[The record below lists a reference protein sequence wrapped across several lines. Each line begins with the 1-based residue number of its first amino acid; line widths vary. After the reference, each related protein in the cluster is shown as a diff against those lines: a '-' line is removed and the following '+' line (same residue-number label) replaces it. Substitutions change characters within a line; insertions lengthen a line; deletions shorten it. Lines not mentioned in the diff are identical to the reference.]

1 MSTILCIDTASD
13 RFALA
18 VDRDGFV
25 TSLEA
30 DAAQD
35 HSKLLLPAI
44 ASLLG
49 DDAGLDALLVVTG
62 PGAYAGIRVG
72 IATAEGLALAC
83 GAGIYGIGTLE
94 AVALARCEEGERGT
108 FMAVHPAGRGEF
120 AAQLFE
126 AGMVAGPVAITVPG
140 DLGASARGEGA
151 ARLGGIEVTP
161 LQRAIAALR
170 DRGPKMRSGE
180 LTAGADAFYLREPNI
195 TVSRRQVRAAS

>member
-30 DAAQD
+30 EAAQD

-49 DDAGLDALLVVTG
+49 DDAALDALLVVTG

-72 IATAEGLALAC
+72 IATAEGLALAR
-83 GAGIYGIGTLE
+83 GAGVYGWHSRQP
-94 AVALARCEEGERGT
+94 LARREEGERGT

-120 AAQLFE
+120 AAQLFGRQPPLE
-126 AGMVAGPVAITVPG
+126 QVATVPG

-170 DRGPKMRSGE
+170 DRGPRMRSGE